1 MTPELTNTIPNKL
14 YIIGEAERIV
24 EPAKNGLTS
33 PLETFAKLKAINEM
47 TAKAMELI
55 KPEALTELERY
66 GKGGKDSDAFKIET
80 ADRTDYDFSTCND
93 SVWNDLQL
101 QLSYIKECIK
111 KRETFLKSLTEPV
124 ANPETGELITP
135 PNRKTLTTIKT
146 TFK

>member
-1 MTPELTNTIPNKL
+1 MTLELKNTIPNKL

-24 EPAKNGLTS
+24 EPAKNGHVN

-47 TAKAMELI
+47 TAKAMDLI
-55 KPEALTELERY
+55 KPEAMTELDKY

-80 ADRTDYDFSTCND
+80 INRTGYDFSTCND
-93 SVWNDLQL
+93 SVWNDLQSEL
-101 QLSYIKECIK
+101 IALAERIK

-124 ANPETGELITP
+124 VNHETGELITP
-135 PNRKTLTTIKT
+135 PTTTVLTTIKT

>member
-80 ADRTDYDFSTCND
+80 ADRTDYDFTND
-93 SVWNDLQL
+93 SVWNDLQTA
-101 QLSYIKECIK
+101 LSDIKERIK